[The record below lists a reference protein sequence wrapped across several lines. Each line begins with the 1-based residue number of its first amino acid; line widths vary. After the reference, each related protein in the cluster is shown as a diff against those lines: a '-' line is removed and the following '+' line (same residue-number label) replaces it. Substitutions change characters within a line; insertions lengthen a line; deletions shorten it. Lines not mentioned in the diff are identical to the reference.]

1 MRFGPLAALIWL
13 APAPSALA
21 EDIRDFNADT
31 PGKSYTPYTVSQGF
45 FQLESDSFH
54 ITEMGGTQTIEVLD
68 PVFKYGL
75 TEDLELEL
83 QTDGFF
89 DITTTTHRKT
99 ATLTG
104 YGDITPELK
113 LNLFGNDWQLFSAAI
128 KAGIKVPTAYP
139 GIGNGAFEY
148 YFIVPTQLAL
158 PFDFS
163 LQIQQEIDLLKNQTN
178 TGKHF
183 NYAEDI
189 SLSRTIKQ
197 LTLSV
202 EFFAQSGTDPNAQA
216 EYTADIGVGYAITP
230 TIVISFGTYFG
241 LNRFAPSVES
251 YTGFGIR
258 F

>member
-13 APAPSALA
+13 APPPAALA

-54 ITEMGGTQTIEVLD
+54 ITEMGSTQTIEVLD

-75 TEDLELEL
+75 TDDLELDL
-83 QTDGFF
+83 QTDGLL
-89 DITTTTHRKT
+89 DTTTKT
-99 ATLTG
+99 QGKTSTLAG
-104 YGDITPELK
+104 YGDITPGIK
-113 LNLFGNDWQLFSAAI
+113 LNIFGNDWQIFSVAI
-128 KAGIKVPTAYP
+128 KAGVKIPTASP
-139 GIGNGAFEY
+139 GIGNGVFEY
-148 YFIVPTQLAL
+148 YVILPTQLAL

-163 LQIQQEIDLLKNQTN
+163 LQIQQEIDLLKNN
-178 TGKHF
+178 DDNGRHF

-202 EFFAQSGTDPNAQA
+202 EMFAQSGTDPKVPA
-216 EYTADIGVGYAITP
+216 EYTADIGIGYALTP
-230 TIVISFGTYFG
+230 AIVISFGTYFG